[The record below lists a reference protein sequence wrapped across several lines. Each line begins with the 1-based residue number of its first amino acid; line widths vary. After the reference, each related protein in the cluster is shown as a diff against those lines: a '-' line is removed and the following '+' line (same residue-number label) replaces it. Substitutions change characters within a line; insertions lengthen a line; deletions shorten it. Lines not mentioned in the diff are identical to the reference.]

1 MIKNDVYYVYC
12 SSTGP
17 AELLFMYQHYP
28 NINTTCINIV
38 LPSEQGE
45 ILLGKK
51 HDNNIVLLY
60 K

>member
-51 HDNNIVLLY
+51 MTII
-60 K
+60 